1 MAKHGVFNN
10 PIAPK
15 TRKAD
20 KNFSAPTKEQA
31 TTGQYMA
38 AGDYYGTGFKQPVG
52 KMRGGSVGM
61 NPVPQKSLKIAPE
74 SLA

>member
-1 MAKHGVFNN
+1 MEKKGVFNN

-15 TRKAD
+15 EKKSSR
-20 KNFSAPTKEQA
+20 NFAAPSKEQS
-31 TTGQYMA
+31 TTGRYMA

-52 KMRGGSVGM
+52 KMRGGSVGES
-61 NPVPQKSLKIAPE
+61 PVPQKSLRVDPE